1 MVVLRQGIDRR
12 RSVSAA
18 CGDHRKLAYE
28 FGGRFDDHGDAS
40 ESLESLGGVV
50 HSGEILREEFM
61 APLGLSINALSRDLH
76 VPVTRVSEIVNRRR
90 GISGDTALRLA
101 RYFGNGAQFWMNLQG
116 PYEIE
121 VAVRTSGKDIER
133 HVLPREAA

>member
-1 MVVLRQGIDRR
+1 MSNHIAL
-12 RSVSAA
+12 
-18 CGDHRKLAYE
+18 
-28 FGGRFDDHGDAS
+28 
-40 ESLESLGGVV
+40 LEAI

-76 VPVTRVSEIVNRRR
+76 VPVTRLSEIVNRRR
-90 GISGDTALRLA
+90 GIAGDTALRLA
-101 RYFGNGAQFWMNLQG
+101 RYFGNSAQFWLNLQG
-116 PYEIE
+116 AYEIE